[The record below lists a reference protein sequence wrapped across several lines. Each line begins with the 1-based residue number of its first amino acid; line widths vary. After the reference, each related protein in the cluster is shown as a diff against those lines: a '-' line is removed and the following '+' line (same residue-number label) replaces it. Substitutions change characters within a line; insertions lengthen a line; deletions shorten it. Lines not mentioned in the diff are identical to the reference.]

1 MRQSFIFSPS
11 YSTSSAL
18 HLAISAFQ
26 SALSHNDSV
35 LVFDEG
41 HWEPDNDLY
50 ASIQKASWDDVV
62 LDAGLAARVQ
72 AEYTSFLRSEEVY
85 KGMGVPW
92 KRGLMFL
99 GVSTVSVAGTEKA
112 EGNRGGGRLMFR
124 LTCLPFSLSVRCFL
138 SHPWH
143 QRSSLLFRLRSS
155 LVAAWERQ
163 DHLDQSYHEEQWC
176 SIALCKIVRS

>member
-26 SALSHNDSV
+26 SSLSHNDSV
-35 LVFDEG
+35 LVFNRG

-62 LDAGLAARVQ
+62 LDRDLAERVR
-72 AEYTSFLRSEEVY
+72 AEYTSFLKSEEVY

-99 GVSTVSVAGTEKA
+99 GVSAGPDA
-112 EGNRGGGRLMFR
+112 
-124 LTCLPFSLSVRCFL
+124 
-138 SHPWH
+138 
-143 QRSSLLFRLRSS
+143 
-155 LVAAWERQ
+155 
-163 DHLDQSYHEEQWC
+163 
-176 SIALCKIVRS
+176 

>member
-26 SALSHNDSV
+26 SALSHNNSV

-85 KGMGVPW
+85 KGMDVPW

-99 GVSTVSVAGTEKA
+99 GVSVAPVAGMEKG
-112 EGNRGGGRLMFR
+112 ERKRGRLMFR
-124 LTCLPFSLSVRCFL
+124 LTCCPFSLSNRCFL
-138 SHPWH
+138 SLIHHFDDPPPPAPLIFDSRLATARLS
-143 QRSSLLFRLRSS
+143 RSKPS
-155 LVAAWERQ
+155 
-163 DHLDQSYHEEQWC
+163 
-176 SIALCKIVRS
+176 

>member
-18 HLAISAFQ
+18 PLAISAFQ

-35 LVFDEG
+35 LVFEDG
-41 HWEPDNDLY
+41 DWEPDNDLY
-50 ASIQKASWDDVV
+50 ASIQKASWNDVV

-72 AEYTSFLRSEEVY
+72 AEYTNFLRSEEVY

-99 GVSTVSVAGTEKA
+99 GVSSAMVAGIKKGEEKS
-112 EGNRGGGRLMFR
+112 GGLMFR
-124 LTCLPFSLSVRCFL
+124 LTCLPFSLSIRSFL
-138 SHPWH
+138 FLIHHFNDP
-143 QRSSLLFRLRSS
+143 SSSGS
-155 LVAAWERQ
+155 A
-163 DHLDQSYHEEQWC
+163 HLG
-176 SIALCKIVRS
+176 